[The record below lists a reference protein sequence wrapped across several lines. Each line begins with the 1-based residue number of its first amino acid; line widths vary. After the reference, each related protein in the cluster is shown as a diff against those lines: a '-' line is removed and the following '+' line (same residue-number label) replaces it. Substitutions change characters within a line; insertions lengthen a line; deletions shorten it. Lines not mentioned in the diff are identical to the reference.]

1 MDSLRRAAF
10 FAGAALLLPACG
22 AGPTVGPAPPD
33 FTITSPG
40 NAAIGVDGTPTF
52 SWGTSSGATGYTL
65 QVATDIN
72 FTSPI
77 VNQTN
82 LTGTSFSP
90 AVALSPGTVFFWRV
104 FAVGPSGT
112 VAADGSP
119 FTFTT
124 VAPIPGDFTMTAP
137 AEGAL
142 GVSTSPTF
150 TWTSSLGAASYR
162 LQVSTDSGF
171 GSLVLDLAGL
181 GTTSAAS
188 SVALAPSTIYF
199 WRVLAV
205 STTTITATGA
215 PFTFT
220 TQAAPPPIVTPPGSF
235 TLLNPAS
242 GAGGVSVIPTFS
254 WQASTGATSY
264 RLEVATDP
272 AFVNKVLNLEG
283 LTATSVTPTTS
294 LIPFTTYYW
303 RVTATNSG
311 GSTVAS
317 PAPLEFV
324 TG

>member
-1 MDSLRRAAF
+1 MDTLRRAALV
-10 FAGAALLLPACG
+10 AGAALLLPACG
-22 AGPTVGPAPPD
+22 ANPAVGPASPD
-33 FTITSPG
+33 FMMSSPG

-52 SWGTSSGATGYTL
+52 SWSPSSGATSYTL
-65 QVATDIN
+65 QVSTDAA
-72 FTSPI
+72 FSSSI

-90 AVALSPGTVFFWRV
+90 AVALSPGTVYFWRV

-119 FTFTT
+119 FNFTT
-124 VAPIPGDFTMTAP
+124 VAPTPGDFTMTAP
-137 AEGAL
+137 GNGVL
-142 GVSTSPTF
+142 RVSTNPTF
-150 TWTSSLGAASYR
+150 TWTSSLGTASFR
-162 LQVSTDSGF
+162 LQVSTDSSF
-171 GSLVLDLAGL
+171 RTLVLDLPGL
-181 GTTSAAS
+181 GTTSVTPS
-188 SVALAPSTIYF
+188 LALAPSTIYF

-205 STTTITATGA
+205 STTTVTATGA

-220 TQAAPPPIVTPPGSF
+220 TQAAPPPIVTAPGSF

-254 WQASTGATSY
+254 WQTSTGATAY
-264 RLEVATDP
+264 RLEVALDP
-272 AFVNKVLNLEG
+272 AFTNTVLNVEG
-283 LTATSVTPTTS
+283 LTTTSFTPTTS

-317 PAPLEFV
+317 PAPLAFV